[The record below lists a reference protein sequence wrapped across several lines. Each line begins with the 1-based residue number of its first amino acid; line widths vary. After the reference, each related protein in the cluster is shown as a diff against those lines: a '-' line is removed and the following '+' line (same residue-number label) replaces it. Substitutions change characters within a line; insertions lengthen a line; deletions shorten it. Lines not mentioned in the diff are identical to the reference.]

1 MTNPQASVHN
11 DQARKH
17 AEMLALWDAYHADP
31 IFPEQRCGGCGAE
44 HPGLNC
50 PMQDD
55 LFGGAK

>member
-1 MTNPQASVHN
+1 MN

-31 IFPEQRCGGCGAE
+31 IFPEQRCAGCGAE

-55 LFGGAK
+55 LFGGGEPGDD